1 MSPGVAARGGRGD
14 YGYNENRWPE
24 DQIPLQQEVMMRI
37 VIRWA
42 ASTAFVASVALLAS
56 AKDSTAQEPNFTGT
70 WQLDAEK
77 SDDMQQ
83 KIRAGAGKAG
93 GITQPEIQRLLDR
106 FTHLAHAADVIEIEQ
121 TKVDFKIF
129 DRADNVRIYYMDG
142 KKHPRQTPWGAKL
155 QTVANWDNQRL
166 LITTEG
172 KDLGKVTEVY
182 AFEGQQLIFIIQ
194 VENKKFEN
202 DVLIRHYYDRLDGQ

>member
-1 MSPGVAARGGRGD
+1 
-14 YGYNENRWPE
+14 
-24 DQIPLQQEVMMRI
+24 
-37 VIRWA
+37 
-42 ASTAFVASVALLAS
+42 LAS

-70 WQLDAEK
+70 WQLDTEK

-106 FTHLAHAADVIEIEQ
+106 FTHLARAADVIEIEQ
-121 TKVDFKIF
+121 TEVDFKIF
-129 DRADNVRIYYMDG
+129 DRADNVRIYYLDS

-182 AFEGQQLIFIIQ
+182 AFEGRQLVFIIQ
-194 VENKKFEN
+194 VKNKKFEN
-202 DVLIRHYYDRLDGQ
+202 EILIRHYYDRMEGQ